1 MSSAPAA
8 SPNGDGNGRGG
19 VGGQEEKGDC
29 WLGLLRDCLTLEE
42 RPRLAAH
49 LEHLKHDAERSAR
62 AAATLR
68 AETRALVLL
77 RGAAAA
83 AAAVISRAAII
94 PGAASWVAAS
104 CCGAVRQCTR
114 DPLDVTR
121 AEGLSLALTLI
132 HDEPCSARQ
141 LNGDNLL
148 VEVCQQLLGDR
159 GECEA
164 ALGVRQAA
172 LEQAMAAVAAGR
184 ARRLSLLV
192 VRGRVQ
198 DAEHKLALATSSAAV
213 KASALQVVEALLQ
226 DRPRAAAAGH
236 TRPTADLVRVLCL
249 LLVRLMPGAEAA
261 ARADAQLV
269 VRGAALLTR
278 LVRAAEEWAEVD
290 VTPCGAVALPQMV
303 RFGLCNSSCRVHSS
317 STHTSI
323 CLQSLSPVWEDA
335 GVTTVAVGAA
345 EATSGRVGVD
355 VFHHGFHGMELI
367 GTAFISLPPL
377 FAEASRREA
386 LAGKWLGG
394 GYTEVTVGDTHA
406 GEYFA
411 LCRQMAGLGDTAQAE
426 LEGETKGV
434 TGSKAGH
441 KAAERRHGTVS
452 SGGARDRR
460 DAAAHGLCGR
470 DGAGYGVIPDAG
482 WVAVHGLR
490 SPARKG
496 GLASFDGDGHPEG
509 MHKHRS
515 LLRLRVRYWPPIP
528 ARSCIHLGRDSSTH
542 GARCFDTSEYWP
554 PIPAC
559 SRRHLGHPTCRTGGR
574 DSSMHGARCLSLA
587 KLRACVSGTACCCK
601 PRPSWSNKA
610 SSHNSSST
618 PSRGLPETAAGVCT
632 RASR

>member
-1 MSSAPAA
+1 MALGQRACVCRCKACLHIDTHTHTHMHACMHACMHQVMEAMHGMGAAAPYEALFTSGWLRLSPPPHSPLSASASAQQPAGAAMSSAPPA
-8 SPNGDGNGRGG
+8 SPSGGAGNGRGG

-29 WLGLLRDCLTLEE
+29 WLGLLRDCLMLEE

-49 LEHLKHDAERSAR
+49 LEHLKHEAQASAR
-62 AAATLR
+62 GAATLR
-68 AETRALVLL
+68 AVTRALVLL

-94 PGAASWVAAS
+94 PGAASWVGAS
-104 CCGAVRQCTR
+104 CSGAVRQCTR

-132 HDEPCSARQ
+132 HDEPCCARL
-141 LNGDNLL
+141 LNPDNLL
-148 VEVCQQLLGDR
+148 VEVCQQLLGDG

-213 KASALQVVEALLQ
+213 KASALQVVDALLQ

-236 TRPTADLVRVLCL
+236 TRPTADLVRGLCL

-261 ARADAQLV
+261 ARVQRADALLV

-290 VTPCGAVALPQMV
+290 VTPCGALALPQMV
-303 RFGLCNSSCRVHSS
+303 RFGLCNSSCRVHSGS
-317 STHTSI
+317 SHTSI
-323 CLQSLSPVWEDA
+323 CFQSLSPVWEDA

-345 EATSGRVGVD
+345 EAASGRVGVD
-355 VFHHGFHGMELI
+355 VLHHGFHGMELV

-394 GYTEVTVGDTHA
+394 GCTEVTVGDAHA

-411 LCRQMAGLGDTAQAE
+411 LCRQEAGLGDTAQAA
-426 LEGETKGV
+426 L
-434 TGSKAGH
+434 
-441 KAAERRHGTVS
+441 
-452 SGGARDRR
+452 
-460 DAAAHGLCGR
+460 AAHGLGGGG
-470 DGAGYGVIPDAG
+470 DGAGYGIIPDAG

-490 SPARKG
+490 SQG
-496 GLASFDGDGHPEG
+496 GKSGVASFDGDGRPEG
-509 MHKHRS
+509 MHKHRT

-528 ARSCIHLGRDSSTH
+528 ARS
-542 GARCFDTSEYWP
+542 
-554 PIPAC
+554 
-559 SRRHLGHPTCRTGGR
+559 
-574 DSSMHGARCLSLA
+574 
-587 KLRACVSGTACCCK
+587 
-601 PRPSWSNKA
+601 
-610 SSHNSSST
+610 
-618 PSRGLPETAAGVCT
+618 
-632 RASR
+632 